1 MRSRQAAFLS
11 TLVVLLLVSLAG
23 AYVLSPAD
31 DADDGRLRVVATF
44 YPLYYF
50 AQQVGGDRVHVDSL
64 IPFNSE
70 PHSWEP
76 SPADIIKVDK
86 ARVFVY
92 NGAGIEPWVGKVLG
106 TIRNRNS
113 MVVVDSSRG
122 IAAMKDTGEQSGI
135 NPHFWIDPVL
145 AKQQVENIR
154 AGLTAADPAGAGNY
168 TANADALEA
177 RLEALDKEFSEG
189 LRNRTK
195 DTIVTTHEGFDY
207 LAGRY
212 NFTADSVLGISPN
225 QEPSAQKI
233 ARIVDI
239 VKEHGLT
246 VVFGEPIY
254 SDRYMQTIANEVK
267 RQAGR
272 DIRVLVLDGLHGLSG
287 PHAGMDYFGIQRENL
302 KNLRIGLGVV
312 DGG

>member
-1 MRSRQAAFLS
+1 MNSKQAAFLS
-11 TLVVLLLVSLAG
+11 TLVVLLLVSLAV

-31 DADDGRLRVVATF
+31 EADDGRLRVVATF

-76 SPADIIKVDK
+76 SPADIIRVDK
-86 ARVFVY
+86 ARVFVH
-92 NGAGIEPWVGKVLG
+92 NGAGFEPWVGKVLG
-106 TIRNRNS
+106 TIQNRNS

-122 IAAMKDTGEQSGI
+122 IAAMKDPGEQSGI

-145 AKQQVENIR
+145 ARQQVENIR
-154 AGLTAADPAGAGNY
+154 AGLTAADPAGADNY
-168 TANADALEA
+168 TANAGALEA
-177 RLEALDKEFSEG
+177 RLDALDTAFSFG
-189 LRNRTK
+189 LRNRTR

-212 NFTADSVLGISPN
+212 DFTADSVLGISPN

-233 ARIVDI
+233 AQIVN
-239 VKEHGLT
+239 VVNEHDLT

-254 SDRYMQTIANEVK
+254 NDRYMQTIANEVK
-267 RQAGR
+267 RQSGR

-287 PHAGMDYFGIQRENL
+287 PHAGMDYFEIQRENL
-302 KNLRIGLGVV
+302 KNLKIGLGVV

>member
-1 MRSRQAAFLS
+1 MNSKQAAFLS

-23 AYVLSPAD
+23 AYVLAPTD
-31 DADDGRLRVVATF
+31 EADDGRLRVVATF

-92 NGAGIEPWVGKVLG
+92 NGAGFEPWVGKVLG
-106 TIRNRNS
+106 TIRNRGS

-154 AGLTAADPAGAGNY
+154 AGLTAADPAGADNY
-168 TANADALEA
+168 TTNAGMLEA
-177 RLEALDKEFSEG
+177 RLDALDGDFSAG
-189 LRNRTK
+189 LRNRTR

-207 LAGRY
+207 MAGRY

-233 ARIVDI
+233 AQIVN
-239 VKEHGLT
+239 VVNEHDLT

-254 SDRYMQTIANEVK
+254 NDRYMQTIANEVK
-267 RQAGR
+267 RQSGR
-272 DIRVLVLDGLHGLSG
+272 DIQVLVLDGLHGLSG
-287 PHAGMDYFGIQRENL
+287 PHAGMDYFEIQRENL
-302 KNLRIGLGVV
+302 KNLKIGLGVV
-312 DGG
+312 EGG